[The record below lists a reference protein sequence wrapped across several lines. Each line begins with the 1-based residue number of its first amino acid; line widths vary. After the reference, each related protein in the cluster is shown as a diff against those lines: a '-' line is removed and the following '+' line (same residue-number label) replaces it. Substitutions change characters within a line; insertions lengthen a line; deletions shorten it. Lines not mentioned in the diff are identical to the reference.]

1 VKFRK
6 NSRANLYAANAKAET
21 RKLALALRDG
31 LGVEARIEKSLVAA
45 QLGASAISVE
55 PGVVISGYYP
65 IKTEIDPRPL
75 MDNLL
80 KRGANLCLPVV
91 IDRDTIIF
99 RQLLPDLELID
110 TGYGT
115 MGPGPD
121 APTLDPQIMLMPL
134 STFDRLGGRI
144 GYGAGYYDQAI
155 SRLVERGIGPLKI
168 GVAFDC
174 QQHDL
179 VPQEP
184 HDIAMDAIVTETG
197 YRVFAKE

>member
-1 VKFRK
+1 M
-6 NSRANLYAANAKAET
+6 YAEKAKAET
-21 RKLALALRDG
+21 RKLALALREN
-31 LGVEARIEKSLVAA
+31 LGVEARIEKSLLAT
-45 QLGASAISVE
+45 QLGASDIVFE
-55 PGVVISGYYP
+55 PGTVISGYYP

-75 MDNLL
+75 MDNLA
-80 KRGANLCLPVV
+80 KRGAILCLPVV
-91 IDRDTIIF
+91 IDRNTIIF
-99 RQLLPDLELID
+99 RQLLSGLELVD

-115 MGPGPD
+115 MGLGPD

-134 STFDRLGGRI
+134 SAFDRLGGRI

-155 SRLVERGIGPLKI
+155 SRLVARSIGPLKI

-197 YRVFAKE
+197 YRIFDKD